1 MDKTIKWYKIKCS
14 FYKQEIGIHL
24 WKDVIDFL
32 SKHIGFNY
40 TIEGQTSERYE
51 GVEGYYEDGEIHHT

>member
-1 MDKTIKWYKIKCS
+1 MSKTIKWYKIKCS
-14 FYKQEIGIHL
+14 FYKQEVGIRL

-32 SKHIGFNY
+32 SKNIGFNY

-51 GVEGYYEDGEIHHT
+51 GVEAYYENGEIHNT